1 MYLELKMQCL
11 KQLKI
16 ILQYSIYILLIL
28 SLIYSYIYN
37 INYKSKYT
45 TENTLYGYI
54 TYYYIDGN
62 KLSLEIKGKEK
73 LLGIYYFKDINDLNN
88 FKIMYKLGDYVKLKG
103 KLQMPNENT
112 IFNNFNYKKYLK
124 YEQIN
129 FVFNI
134 DSINKIKNNDKVRYT
149 IKNAIIKRI
158 DNNINKEYLYTFILG
173 NSKYIDSKVM
183 ESYRNNGI
191 SHLFSVSGMHVSLI
205 SMIILKVFDK
215 FKFKNI
221 LVMFIIL
228 FYMFLTDFSPSILR
242 AGIFYIIL
250 TINKKLNLK
259 ISNINLMI
267 LLLSICIFI
276 DPYILNKVGF
286 LYSYIISFS
295 LIYFNKLINNKN
307 SKIYNLF
314 IISLISFLVSMPIT
328 INNFYEINF
337 LSIILNIFFVPIVSS
352 FLFPIT
358 LLSVIIPI
366 PFLNNFIDIFEN
378 ISLLI
383 SKIDFFTL
391 VLCKMNIFFI
401 VMYYIV
407 ILYILNNF
415 RYKKLVM
422 LLIIIFIHLLIPYFN
437 NEDEIIFVDVG
448 QGDSIFVKLK
458 NNSGNILID
467 TGGKIKYKKDEW
479 KDVNSNY
486 NLSSNIITYIKSL
499 GINKLDYLIL
509 THGDYDHMGESINL
523 VENFKVEKVIFNCG
537 KFNELEQELIKVL
550 EKKKIPYYS
559 CIKELNID
567 NNKLY
572 FLNNKD
578 YGNEN
583 DNSNVIYTE
592 LDNHKFLFMGDAG
605 VEVEEDLIE
614 KYNLTDIDVLKVG
627 HHGSKTSSNKK
638 FIDDIDLKYSVIS
651 VGKNNR
657 YGHPNE
663 SVLDNL
669 ETSKVYRTDQDGSI
683 MFKIKNNKLQ
693 IETCTP

>member
-337 LSIILNIFFVPIVSS
+337 LSIILNIFFVSIVSS